1 MKKSNPLITELATA
15 NLKVALLQDTLDKM
29 TVEKW
34 DNEEKLKDA
43 VLQIA
48 SLQIHLEGARASLT
62 RVQNSAM
69 QDIQN
74 EHRMYAEQ
82 VKEVE
87 RVTNNYKHAQQTIAQ
102 LNTTIAL
109 AQKEMENLRK
119 TRVSEEHLAR
129 KLILFADENSRL
141 KGEMQTL
148 RLQEREAMEIIN
160 KHQDPA
166 EIQQYKAQVNRLL
179 EERATY
185 DCQAEKLQK
194 EPCGQCLKCQHE
206 QTKKILAQTTE
217 NLRAEVAKN
226 KDTVDPVVYKAT
238 ERLLKTY
245 KEIKDI
251 EEGALYKIANS
262 LQFWKSYD
270 IARGALHDAKV
281 RFNLDA
287 FCQKE
292 IERCSK

>member
-48 SLQIHLEGARASLT
+48 SLQIHLEGARASLN
-62 RVQNSAM
+62 RVQSSAM

-141 KGEMQTL
+141 KGEIQTL

-217 NLRAEVAKN
+217 NLRAEVAKD
-226 KDTVDPVVYKAT
+226 KPSDAS

-245 KEIKDI
+245 KDVHDI
-251 EEGALYKIANS
+251 YTDALRNITNS
-262 LQFWKSYD
+262 MQFWKSAQV
-270 IARGALHDAKV
+270 ARVALYAAKT

-287 FCQKE
+287 FCKKE